1 MKSSGFCVKNVG
13 LLLASTGKPLKALG
27 ATSISVISSSRNGE
41 KGTELRGNEQNKCP
55 STWWPVGCVD
65 KKKEAMRVP

>member
-55 STWWPVGCVD
+55 ST
-65 KKKEAMRVP
+65 